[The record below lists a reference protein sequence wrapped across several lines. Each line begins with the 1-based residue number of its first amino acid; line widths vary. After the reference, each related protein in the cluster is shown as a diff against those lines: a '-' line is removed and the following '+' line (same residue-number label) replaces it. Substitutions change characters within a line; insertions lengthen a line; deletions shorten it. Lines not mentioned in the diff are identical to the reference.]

1 MAHQP
6 GSPVVGKTE
15 EQSGS
20 LLLTYFQGDIN
31 SMVDAHF
38 SRALENINK
47 PKRDITKNKK
57 PRKSVKSEQPST
69 CNWDMSSHMCFEPTA
84 SSGQIELGSH
94 EELLTNPRLPL
105 NTPDSSSAWHGGPRQ
120 GTSLVLPP
128 MVYPSAVSAEGLM
141 VADHQYNS
149 LLNLLHSDRP
159 ELGSVMVSSSKQEL
173 IPGWTRHPGFGD
185 QMTPDH
191 SLDSGVPMMEKKDLY
206 WY

>member
-57 PRKSVKSEQPST
+57 PRKSVKS
-69 CNWDMSSHMCFEPTA
+69 A